1 MAWLSP
7 DLESCCER
15 HCSWNKATCLTQSGG
30 DKTTIFTTKWYVNHQ
45 DEICQMDSPK
55 VEEGGKCG
63 GPTDSWKTLYVTSK
77 HCCEAELG
85 WIAVAKCDAQSNL
98 ASFDGSS
105 QWYVDWEKNKVR
117 HFE

>member
-1 MAWLSP
+1 
-7 DLESCCER
+7 
-15 HCSWNKATCLTQSGG
+15 
-30 DKTTIFTTKWYVNHQ
+30 
-45 DEICQMDSPK
+45 MDCPK

-63 GPTDSWKTLYVTSK
+63 GPADAWKALYVMSK

-105 QWYVDWEKNKVR
+105 QWYVDWEKNKCVKDCNDKSEANCGGLAKGTWVQLHETMKECCGR
-117 HFE
+117 LSWMDQKDCTA